1 MGKAETVAKYIEEY
15 LKGKNPESAEKFR
28 MKDVE
33 KQYAAIMGWRR
44 KLRQEASTPESADVI
59 VDYLKQARVLI
70 GNAPEISAEDMKR
83 IVEQLDMLRDYLT
96 EYKEEQR
103 KRQISELER
112 KQEEI
117 AQQLRKLRGDEK
129 TLFD

>member
-1 MGKAETVAKYIEEY
+1 
-15 LKGKNPESAEKFR
+15 
-28 MKDVE
+28 
-33 KQYAAIMGWRR
+33 
-44 KLRQEASTPESADVI
+44 
-59 VDYLKQARVLI
+59 VLI
-70 GNAPEISAEDMKR
+70 GNAPEISTEDMKR
-83 IVEQLDMLRDYLT
+83 IVEQLDMLRDYLS

>member
-1 MGKAETVAKYIEEY
+1 
-15 LKGKNPESAEKFR
+15 
-28 MKDVE
+28 
-33 KQYAAIMGWRR
+33 
-44 KLRQEASTPESADVI
+44 
-59 VDYLKQARVLI
+59 
-70 GNAPEISAEDMKR
+70 MKR

>member
-1 MGKAETVAKYIEEY
+1 MGKSETVAKYIDEY
-15 LKGKNPESAEKFR
+15 LKSKNPESAEKFR

-33 KQYAAIMGWRR
+33 KQYATIMSWRR

>member
-1 MGKAETVAKYIEEY
+1 MGKAETVAKYIDEY
-15 LKGKNPESAEKFR
+15 LKSKNPESAEKFR